1 MDLRPALTARP
12 PRSAA
17 DGHAATVTAT
27 DGAPGRR
34 RLRIDG
40 TDVVSFVLGAAIL
53 VAVASAIK
61 WSFVAT
67 LDPGVLLQYWRPLL
81 RGALTTLAITGAA
94 LAVGLA
100 VGILLAVLQ
109 QLPIGPARWLILV
122 YVEVWRNTPL
132 IVQLFWI
139 HFGLPLLTGI
149 STTAFASGFL
159 ALALQSSAYLADIAR
174 AGIQAVPRGQWEAAR
189 ALGLPAVSLWGE
201 IVLPQALRVMIPPF
215 TNLALSFLNGSALLG
230 LLQVGELMTA
240 ATRISDYT
248 FKPIEVMSAAGL
260 LYLLLNLAIGRAAQG
275 LERLTAVPR

>member
-1 MDLRPALTARP
+1 MP
-12 PRSAA
+12 SAS
-17 DGHAATVTAT
+17 
-27 DGAPGRR
+27 P
-34 RLRIDG
+34 
-40 TDVVSFVLGAAIL
+40 S
-53 VAVASAIK
+53 ASC
-61 WSFVAT
+61 
-67 LDPGVLLQYWRPLL
+67 
-81 RGALTTLAITGAA
+81 
-94 LAVGLA
+94 
-100 VGILLAVLQ
+100 
-109 QLPIGPARWLILV
+109 ARWLILV